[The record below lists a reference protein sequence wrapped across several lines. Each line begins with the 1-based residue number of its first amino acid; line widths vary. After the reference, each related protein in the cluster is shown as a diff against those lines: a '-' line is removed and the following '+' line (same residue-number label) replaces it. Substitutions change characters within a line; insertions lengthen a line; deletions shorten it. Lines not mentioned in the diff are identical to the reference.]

1 MAKCYTSG
9 DFNKYFNENM
19 QALGL
24 PFPSTFFDSY
34 NAAIAHAMIMVE
46 TLKTLGNG
54 ATVAE
59 LIGATTGLEK
69 LKVAAT
75 LGAASYVGAI
85 IGSIA
90 VASGRSLGCGSRI
103 SDMFVFLH
111 QNKLEFDGWHSFYIY
126 NPQVLD
132 KKHTFRKSFGL
143 RSKNSPAS
151 FEYA

>member
-1 MAKCYTSG
+1 MNQCYRAG
-9 DFNKYFNENM
+9 DFKKYFKENM

-34 NAAIAHAMIMVE
+34 NAAIAHAIIMLE
-46 TLKTLGNG
+46 TLKTLGKG

-75 LGAASYVGAI
+75 FGATAYVGAV

-103 SDMFVFLH
+103 SDMFVFTH
-111 QNKLEFDGWHSFYIY
+111 QNKLQFKGWQTFYIHNSKIFDKN
-126 NPQVLD
+126 NPL
-132 KKHTFRKSFGL
+132 RKSFSL
-143 RSKNSPAS
+143 RAKSSPS
-151 FEYA
+151 NFEYA